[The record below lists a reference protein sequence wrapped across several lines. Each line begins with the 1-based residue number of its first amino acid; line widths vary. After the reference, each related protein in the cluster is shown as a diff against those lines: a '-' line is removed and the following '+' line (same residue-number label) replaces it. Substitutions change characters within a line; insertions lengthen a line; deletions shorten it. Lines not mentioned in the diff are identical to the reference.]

1 MLFGFLLTKQLS
13 FFLDSESY
21 ILVVITLI
29 PSETTMQS
37 NNKFK
42 LLAAAAAVA
51 SSFAFAPAQAAD
63 VVVKLGFAAPLTG
76 PQSHYGED
84 MQNGLNLALEEANK
98 QNIQLDGKTAKFEL
112 VSRDDQADPRTAVQ
126 VAQQIVDEGVQGVL
140 GHFNSGTTIPASSVY
155 NDAGLPQIAMATSP
169 EYTEQNYDTTFRMMT
184 SDTQQGAAN
193 GQFIV
198 NDLGAKK
205 VALIDDRTA
214 YGQGLT
220 DQVAAAV
227 KAAGGEVIARE
238 YTTDKANDFTAIL
251 TNLKAKNPDAIF
263 FGGLD
268 AQSGPM
274 RRQMVTL
281 GIDAP
286 LVSGE
291 MTRSDTFLKLAG
303 DAANGTYASLAGVPL
318 LSMAKGEKFQAD
330 YKARFKVDPGV
341 YAPYAYDGAWNM
353 ITAMKE
359 AGSAKPANYLPK
371 LASLSRSGATSEHI
385 AYDKKGDL
393 KEISVT
399 MYEVKNGKW
408 EMVKTM
414 VSQAQ

>member
-1 MLFGFLLTKQLS
+1 MQLS
-13 FFLDSESY
+13 
-21 ILVVITLI
+21 
-29 PSETTMQS
+29 
-37 NNKFK
+37 NGFK
-42 LLAAAAAVA
+42 LLAATAATLAV
-51 SSFAFAPAQAAD
+51 FAAGPATAEQ
-63 VVVKLGFAAPLTG
+63 VVKLGFAAPLTG

-84 MQNGLNLALEEANK
+84 MRNGLTLALEEANAQK
-98 QNIQLDGKTAKFEL
+98 IQLNGDTAKFVL

-155 NDAGLPQIAMATSP
+155 HDEGLPQVAMATSP
-169 EYTEQNYDTTFRMMT
+169 EYTSQGFNTTFRMMT
-184 SDTQQGAAN
+184 SDTQQGAAA
-193 GQFIV
+193 GEFIV
-198 NDLGAKK
+198 KDLGGKT

-214 YGQGLT
+214 YGQGLA
-220 DQVAAAV
+220 DQVAKAV
-227 KAAGGEVIARE
+227 EAQGGSIVARE

-251 TNLKAKNPDAIF
+251 TNIRAKSPDVVF

-274 RRQMVTL
+274 RRQMVRL
-281 GIDAP
+281 GIEAP

-291 MTRSDTFLKLAG
+291 MTRSETFLKLAG
-303 DAANGTYASLAGVPL
+303 EDAEGTYASLAGVPL
-318 LSMAKGEKFQAD
+318 QQMAAGAKFEQA
-330 YKARFKVDPGV
+330 YKERFNQNPGV

-359 AGSAKPANYLPK
+359 AGSSKPADYLPK
-371 LASLSRSGATSEHI
+371 LAALQRAGATSESI
-385 AYDKKGDL
+385 SYDENGDL

-399 MYEVKNGKW
+399 IYQVKDGKW

-414 VSQAQ
+414 VSRAN

>member
-1 MLFGFLLTKQLS
+1 
-13 FFLDSESY
+13 
-21 ILVVITLI
+21 
-29 PSETTMQS
+29 MQS
-37 NNKFK
+37 MNGFK
-42 LLAAAAAVA
+42 LVA
-51 SSFAFAPAQAAD
+51 AFAATMAATVMAPASAEQ
-63 VVVKLGFAAPLTG
+63 VVKLGFAAPLTG

-84 MQNGLNLALEEANK
+84 MRNGLTLALDEAPAPK
-98 QNIQLDGKTAKFEL
+98 IELDGEPAKFVL

-169 EYTEQNYDTTFRMMT
+169 EYTAQGFNTTFRMMT
-184 SDTQQGAAN
+184 SDTQQGAAA
-193 GQFIV
+193 GEFMV
-198 NDLGAKK
+198 KDLGGKNI
-205 VALIDDRTA
+205 ALIDDRTA
-214 YGQGLT
+214 YGQGLA
-220 DQVAAAV
+220 DQVAKAV
-227 KAAGGEVIARE
+227 EAHGAKIVARE

-251 TNLKAKNPDAIF
+251 TNIKSRNPDVVF

-281 GIDAP
+281 GIEAP

-291 MTRSDTFLKLAG
+291 MTRSETFLKLAG
-303 DAANGTYASLAGVPL
+303 EAAEGTYASLAGVPL
-318 LSMAKGEKFQAD
+318 QQMAAGTRFEEA
-330 YKARFKVDPGV
+330 YKARFNTSPGV

-359 AGSAKPANYLPK
+359 AGSSKPEAYLPK
-371 LASLSRSGATSEHI
+371 LAALQRSGATSESI
-385 AYDKKGDL
+385 AYDKNGDL
-393 KEISVT
+393 NEISVT
-399 MYEVKNGKW
+399 LYQVKKGKW

-414 VSQAQ
+414 VSRQN

>member
-1 MLFGFLLTKQLS
+1 
-13 FFLDSESY
+13 
-21 ILVVITLI
+21 
-29 PSETTMQS
+29 MQS
-37 NNKFK
+37 TKGYK
-42 LLAAAAAVA
+42 LLAATAAITAG
-51 SSFAFAPAQAAD
+51 FAFGAAQAAD
-63 VVVKLGFAAPLTG
+63 TAVVKLGFAAPLTG

-84 MQNGLNLALEEANK
+84 MKNGLTLALEEANK

-112 VSRDDQADPRTAVQ
+112 VTRDDQADPRTAVQ
-126 VAQQIVDEGVQGVL
+126 VAQQIVDDGVDGVL

-169 EYTEQNYDTTFRMMT
+169 EYTDQGYKTTFRMMT
-184 SDTQQGAAN
+184 SDTQQGAAA
-193 GQFIV
+193 GEFIV
-198 NDLGAKK
+198 KDLGAKT

-214 YGQGLT
+214 YGQGLA
-220 DQVAAAV
+220 DQVAKAV
-227 KAAGGEVIARE
+227 EAAGGKVISRE
-238 YTTDKANDFTAIL
+238 YTTDKANDFTSIL
-251 TNLKAKNPDAIF
+251 TNIKAKAPAAIF

-274 RRQMVTL
+274 RRQMATL
-281 GIDAP
+281 GIQAP

-303 DAANGTYASLAGVPL
+303 NAANGTFASLAGVPL
-318 LSMAKGEKFQAD
+318 KQMAAGEKFEAD
-330 YKARFKVDPGV
+330 YKARFKADPGV

-359 AGSAKPANYLPK
+359 AGSAKPKAYLPK
-371 LASLSRSGATSEHI
+371 LAALKRSGATSQDI
-385 AYDKKGDL
+385 AYDAKGDL

-399 MYEVKNGKW
+399 IYEVKNGKW

-414 VSQAQ
+414 VSKAD

>member
-1 MLFGFLLTKQLS
+1 
-13 FFLDSESY
+13 
-21 ILVVITLI
+21 
-29 PSETTMQS
+29 MQS
-37 NNKFK
+37 TKGFK
-42 LLAAAAAVA
+42 LLAATA
-51 SSFAFAPAQAAD
+51 SVLAGFALSPAQAAD
-63 VVVKLGFAAPLTG
+63 TTVKLGFAAPLTG

-84 MQNGLNLALEEANK
+84 MKNGLTLALEEANK

-112 VSRDDQADPRTAVQ
+112 VTRDDQADPRTAVQ
-126 VAQQIVDEGVQGVL
+126 VAQQIVDEGVQGIL
-140 GHFNSGTTIPASSVY
+140 GHFNSGTTIPASRVY

-169 EYTEQNYDTTFRMMT
+169 EYTQQNYDTTFRMMT
-184 SDTQQGAAN
+184 SDTQQGAAA
-193 GQFIV
+193 GEFIV
-198 NDLGAKK
+198 KDLKAKT

-214 YGQGLT
+214 YGQGLA
-220 DQVAAAV
+220 DQVAKAV
-227 KAAGGEVIARE
+227 EANGGKVIARE
-238 YTTDKANDFTAIL
+238 YTTDKANDFTSIL
-251 TNLKAKNPDAIF
+251 TNIKSKAPDAIF

-281 GIDAP
+281 GIKAP

-318 LSMAKGEKFQAD
+318 KQMAAGEKFEAD
-330 YKARFKVDPGV
+330 YKARFKVEPGV

-359 AGSAKPANYLPK
+359 AGSAKPESYLPK
-371 LASLSRSGATSEHI
+371 LASLQRTGATSQNI
-385 AYDKKGDL
+385 AYDKNGDL

-399 MYEVKNGKW
+399 IYEVKNGKW

-414 VSQAQ
+414 VSKAN

>member
-1 MLFGFLLTKQLS
+1 
-13 FFLDSESY
+13 
-21 ILVVITLI
+21 
-29 PSETTMQS
+29 MQS
-37 NNKFK
+37 IKGFK
-42 LLAAAAAVA
+42 LLAATAAVMA
-51 SSFAFAPAQAAD
+51 SFAFGQAQAAD
-63 VVVKLGFAAPLTG
+63 TTVVKLGFAAPLTG

-84 MQNGLNLALEEANK
+84 MKNGLTLALEEANK

-126 VAQQIVDEGVQGVL
+126 VAQQIVDEGVDGIL
-140 GHFNSGTTIPASSVY
+140 GHFNSGTTIPASRVY

-169 EYTEQNYDTTFRMMT
+169 EYTDQGYNNTFRMMT
-184 SDTQQGAAN
+184 SDTQQGAAV
-193 GQFIV
+193 GEFMV
-198 NDLGAKK
+198 KDLGAKT

-214 YGQGLT
+214 YGQGLA
-220 DQVAAAV
+220 DQVAKAV
-227 KAAGGEVIARE
+227 EAAGGKVIARE
-238 YTTDKANDFTAIL
+238 YTTDKANDFTSIL
-251 TNLKAKNPDAIF
+251 TNIKAKEPAAIF

-274 RRQMVTL
+274 RRQMATL
-281 GIDAP
+281 GIKAP

-303 DAANGTYASLAGVPL
+303 DAANGTFASLAGVPL
-318 LSMAKGEKFQAD
+318 KQMAAGEKFEAD
-330 YKARFKVDPGV
+330 YKARFKVNPGV

-359 AGSAKPANYLPK
+359 AGSAKPKAYLPK
-371 LASLSRSGATSEHI
+371 LAALTRTGATSQNI
-385 AYDKKGDL
+385 AYDSKGDL

-399 MYEVKNGKW
+399 VYEVKNGKW

-414 VSQAQ
+414 ISKAN

>member
-1 MLFGFLLTKQLS
+1 
-13 FFLDSESY
+13 
-21 ILVVITLI
+21 
-29 PSETTMQS
+29 MQS
-37 NNKFK
+37 NKAYK
-42 LLAAAAAVA
+42 LLTTTAIILAGLTFGPAHAAQDA
-51 SSFAFAPAQAAD
+51 

-76 PQSHYGED
+76 PQSHYGQD
-84 MQNGLNLALEEANK
+84 MRNGLTLALEEANK
-98 QNIQLDGKTAKFEL
+98 QNIQLDGKPAQFEL
-112 VSRDDQADPRTAVQ
+112 VARDDQADPRTAVQ
-126 VAQQIVDEGVQGVL
+126 VAQQIVDEEVQGIL
-140 GHFNSGTTIPASSVY
+140 GHFNSGTTIPASRIY

-169 EYTEQNYDTTFRMMT
+169 EYTQQNYNNTFRMMT
-184 SDTQQGAAN
+184 SDTQQGAAA
-193 GQFIV
+193 GEFMV
-198 NDLGAKK
+198 KDLGAKS

-214 YGQGLT
+214 YGQGLA
-220 DQVAAAV
+220 DQVAKAV
-227 KAAGGEVIARE
+227 EANGGKVIARE
-238 YTTDKANDFTAIL
+238 YTTDKANDFTSIL
-251 TNLKAKNPDAIF
+251 TNIKDDNPDVIF

-281 GIDAP
+281 GIKAP

-303 DAANGTYASLAGVPL
+303 AAADGTYASLAGVPITQ
-318 LSMAKGEKFQAD
+318 MAAGEKFQAD

-359 AGSAKPANYLPK
+359 AGSAKPDAYLPK
-371 LASLSRSGATSEHI
+371 LAALQRTGATSDSI
-385 AYDKKGDL
+385 AYDKNGDL

-399 MYEVKNGKW
+399 IYQVKDGKW

-414 VSQAQ
+414 VSKAQ

>member
-1 MLFGFLLTKQLS
+1 MHSTHG
-13 FFLDSESY
+13 
-21 ILVVITLI
+21 
-29 PSETTMQS
+29 
-37 NNKFK
+37 FK
-42 LLAAAAAVA
+42 LLAAAAATMAALAVT
-51 SSFAFAPAQAAD
+51 PAGAEQ
-63 VVVKLGFAAPLTG
+63 VVKLGFAAPLTG

-84 MQNGLNLALEEANK
+84 MRNGLELALEEANAQK
-98 QNIQLDGKTAKFEL
+98 IQLDGDTAKFVL

-169 EYTEQNYDTTFRMMT
+169 EYTAQGFNTTFRMMT
-184 SDTQQGAAN
+184 SDTQQGAAA
-193 GQFIV
+193 GEFIV
-198 NDLGAKK
+198 KDLGGKTI
-205 VALIDDRTA
+205 ALIDDRTA
-214 YGQGLT
+214 YGQGLA
-220 DQVAAAV
+220 DQVAKAV
-227 KAAGGEVIARE
+227 QAHGGTIVTRE

-251 TNLKAKNPDAIF
+251 TNIKSKNPDVIF

-274 RRQMVTL
+274 RRQMATL
-281 GIDAP
+281 GIAAP

-303 DAANGTYASLAGVPL
+303 DAAEGTYASLAGVPL
-318 LSMAKGEKFQAD
+318 KQMAAGAKFEEA
-330 YKARFKVDPGV
+330 YKARFKKDPGV

-353 ITAMKE
+353 VMAMKE
-359 AGSAKPANYLPK
+359 AGSSKPEAYLPK
-371 LASLSRSGATSEHI
+371 LASLKRSGATSEGI
-385 AYDKKGDL
+385 AYDQNGDL

-399 MYEVKNGKW
+399 IYQVKGGKW

-414 VSQAQ
+414 VSQAN

>member
-1 MLFGFLLTKQLS
+1 
-13 FFLDSESY
+13 
-21 ILVVITLI
+21 
-29 PSETTMQS
+29 MQS
-37 NNKFK
+37 IKGFK
-42 LLAAAAAVA
+42 LLAATAAVMA
-51 SSFAFAPAQAAD
+51 SFAFGQAQAAD
-63 VVVKLGFAAPLTG
+63 TTVVKLGFAAPLTG

-84 MQNGLNLALEEANK
+84 MKNGLTLALEEANK

-126 VAQQIVDEGVQGVL
+126 VAQQIVDEGVDGIL
-140 GHFNSGTTIPASSVY
+140 GHFNSGTTIPASRVY

-169 EYTEQNYDTTFRMMT
+169 EYTDQGYNNTFRMMT
-184 SDTQQGAAN
+184 SDTQQGAAV
-193 GQFIV
+193 GEFMV
-198 NDLGAKK
+198 KDLGAKT

-214 YGQGLT
+214 YGQGLA
-220 DQVAAAV
+220 DQVAKAV
-227 KAAGGEVIARE
+227 EAAGGKVIARE
-238 YTTDKANDFTAIL
+238 YTTDKANDFTSIL
-251 TNLKAKNPDAIF
+251 TNIKAKEPAAIF

-274 RRQMVTL
+274 RRQMATL
-281 GIDAP
+281 GIKAP

-303 DAANGTYASLAGVPL
+303 DAANGTFASLAGVPL
-318 LSMAKGEKFQAD
+318 KQMAAGEKFEAD
-330 YKARFKVDPGV
+330 YKARFKVNPGV

-359 AGSAKPANYLPK
+359 AGSAKPKAYLPK
-371 LASLSRSGATSEHI
+371 LAALTRTGATSQNI
-385 AYDKKGDL
+385 AYDNKGDL

-399 MYEVKNGKW
+399 VYEVKNGKW

-414 VSQAQ
+414 ISKAN